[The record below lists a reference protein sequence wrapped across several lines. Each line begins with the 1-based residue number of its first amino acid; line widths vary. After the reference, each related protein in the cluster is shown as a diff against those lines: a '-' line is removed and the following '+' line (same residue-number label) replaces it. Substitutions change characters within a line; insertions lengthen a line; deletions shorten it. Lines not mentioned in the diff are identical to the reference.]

1 MYVYVCL
8 CVWGE
13 GGWGKYEV
21 TDVETMLVLWCRETK
36 GKGNGKGKEKGK
48 GKGRRRERGKKKEE
62 EEKYR
67 GGKKGQ

>member
-1 MYVYVCL
+1 M
-8 CVWGE
+8 
-13 GGWGKYEV
+13 
-21 TDVETMLVLWCRETK
+21 TDVETMLVLWCREMK
-36 GKGNGKGKEKGK
+36 GKGK